1 MAFTFYNTRFRG
13 RTNASTFTATPLVV
27 PTYTVDTAPEGDP
40 AGSIAYITDGAGGDP
55 ILAFSNGT
63 AYRRSDT
70 GGALDDGE

>member
-13 RTNASTFTATPLVV
+13 RTNTSTFTV
-27 PTYTVDTAPEGDP
+27 PTYTVETAPEGDP
-40 AGSIAYITDGAGGDP
+40 AGSIAYISDGAGGDP

>member
-1 MAFTFYNTRFRG
+1 MAFFSYNTRLFG
-13 RTNASTFTATPLVV
+13 RTQAKVFTL

-40 AGSIAYITDGAGGDP
+40 AGTIAYISDGAGGDP

-63 AYRRSDT
+63 TYLRSDT